1 MLHTWLIIPYIPE
14 ARADL
19 KLVKTCIDNAFSG
32 VFRAEPAAVHLE
44 RYRG

>member
-19 KLVKTCIDNAFSG
+19 KIVKKCIEDAFNG
-32 VFRAEPAAVHLE
+32 VFKPESTAIHLE
-44 RYRG
+44 NCHG